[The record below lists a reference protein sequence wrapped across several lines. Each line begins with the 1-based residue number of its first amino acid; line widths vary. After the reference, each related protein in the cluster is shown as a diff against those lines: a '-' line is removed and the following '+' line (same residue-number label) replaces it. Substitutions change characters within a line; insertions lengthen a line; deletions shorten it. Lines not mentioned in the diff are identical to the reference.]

1 MNRPGMLTRS
11 PPAVVP
17 PQDRQGPVPGV
28 RRSVSGSGGAR
39 AVLSNG
45 SGLRAVAGLAC
56 AGLAWACLGAAS
68 ARAQGFA
75 AAVTPPRFE
84 ISVAPG
90 STQRQVMEIT
100 HVGAAPG
107 HYRVYTS
114 DWQLGEDGSL
124 TFFDALQP
132 GSCRPWV
139 AIERRQLELTSGM
152 RMRYRFEITVPAD
165 ASSGEC
171 RFALMLEGAPE
182 TVQARQAS
190 VPMSGRIAVIVYA
203 RIGAARP
210 LMEIVETGMQPRE
223 GREVPAVRLRNTG
236 NATGRPGGFVAARD
250 AAGGFVDLVPEAVP
264 VLPGTTR
271 WIALMPNAAPER
283 PASAPAAALRLPLQV
298 EGTLEIGPAP
308 HAKLPLS
315 GTYR

>member
-1 MNRPGMLTRS
+1 MNLPETAVPRS
-11 PPAVVP
+11 TA
-17 PQDRQGPVPGV
+17 
-28 RRSVSGSGGAR
+28 SLIASA
-39 AVLSNG
+39 AVLLG
-45 SGLRAVAGLAC
+45 
-56 AGLAWACLGAAS
+56 ACLGTVAV
-68 ARAQGFA
+68 RAQGFA

-84 ISVAPG
+84 ISVVPG
-90 STQRQVMEIT
+90 TTQRQVMEIT

-107 HYRVYTS
+107 QYRVYTA

-124 TFFDALQP
+124 AFFDALQP

-139 AIERRQLELTSGM
+139 AIERRNLQLASGT
-152 RMRYRFEITVPAD
+152 RMRYRFEVSVPPDVTA
-165 ASSGEC
+165 GEC

-182 TVQARQAS
+182 TVQASNAS

-203 RIGAARP
+203 RIGEARP
-210 LMEIVETGMQPRE
+210 VMEIVETGMQPRD
-223 GREVPAVRLRNTG
+223 GRDVPAVRLRNAG

-250 AAGGFVDLVPEAVP
+250 AQGGFVDLVPEAVP
-264 VLPGTTR
+264 ILPGTTR
-271 WIALMPNAAPER
+271 WIALMPNGPAER

-308 HAKLPLS
+308 YAKLLLS